1 MGCQTSV
8 EVLNLQLLPQ
18 QQPVAALSAVFCKPE
33 FVTLHLHEKF
43 WSLSGDDF
51 TVKDAHTGAAW
62 FKINGS
68 VFSLRE
74 KKTLLD
80 VHGVAIANM
89 KEEFFSFSPSYNV
102 YAGGSSSGSPL
113 FVIEAKISLFE
124 SFLRVHFTDVV
135 TGQRCTMGLE
145 GDWLGRKAL
154 IWLDRG
160 RSGVREP
167 VGKVFRPLSAAGN
180 VFLGTQD
187 YYLEIAPNVDAALM
201 TLICVVLDEKASD

>member
-18 QQPVAALSAVFCKPE
+18 QTPVAALSALFCKPE

-51 TVKDAHTGAAW
+51 TIKDAYTGAAW

-74 KKTLLD
+74 KKTLVD
-80 VHGVAIANM
+80 VNGVAIANM
-89 KEEFFSFSPSYNV
+89 KEEFFSFAPSYNV
-102 YAGGSSSGSPL
+102 YAGSDSRVPL
-113 FVIEAKISLFE
+113 FDIQAKVSLFE
-124 SFLRVHFTDVV
+124 SFLRVQFTDVV
-135 TGQRCTMGLE
+135 TGQRCMMGLE
-145 GDWLGRKAL
+145 GDWLSRRAL

-160 RSGVREP
+160 CNGVREP
-167 VGKVFRPLSAAGN
+167 VAKVFHPLSAPAN

-187 YYLEIAPNVDAALM
+187 YFVEIAPNVDAALV